1 MISIDNTPMVVGHR
15 GWPARFPDNT
25 LAGFMAVSSVAD
37 AVELD
42 VRRSADGKLVL
53 SHDPSIGGL
62 PVSSHQWH
70 ELLELDLGDGH
81 RPALLDEVVAALPDL
96 SIQFEVKNS
105 PNEAGFE
112 PDHRLALETAARAR
126 PEDIVM
132 SFNWQSMAEVR
143 REFPDVVTGLLV
155 GGAGDVGLA
164 VDECLT
170 LGHAAL
176 FPSVDVPTLGLIQG
190 LESGLRVFPWVV
202 NDDERIGEL
211 VGVGV
216 SGIITD
222 DPARVR
228 AIVGRGR

>member
-25 LAGFMAVSSVAD
+25 LAGFMAAASVAD

-42 VRRSADGKLVL
+42 ARRSADGKLVL

-62 PVSSHQWH
+62 PVSSHQWQ

-81 RPALLDEVVAALPDL
+81 RPALLDEVVAAVPNLA
-96 SIQFEVKNS
+96 IQFEIKNS
-105 PNEAGFE
+105 PHEAGFE
-112 PDHRLALETAARAR
+112 PDHRLALETAARAG
-126 PEDIVM
+126 PKDIVM

-143 REFPDVVTGLLV
+143 HEFPDVVTGLLV
-155 GGAGDVGLA
+155 GGAGDVDLA

-176 FPSVDVPTLGLIQG
+176 FPSVDLPTLGVIQG

-202 NDDERIGEL
+202 NDAERVGEL

>member
-1 MISIDNTPMVVGHR
+1 MISIDNTPIVVGHR
-15 GWPARFPDNT
+15 GWPVRFPDNT
-25 LAGFMAVSSVAD
+25 LAGFMAVASVAD

-62 PVSSHQWH
+62 PVSSHRWH
-70 ELLELDLGDGH
+70 ELLEVDLGDGH

-96 SIQFEVKNS
+96 AIQFEIKNS
-105 PNEAGFE
+105 PHEAGFE

-126 PEDIVM
+126 PKDIVM

-143 REFPDVVTGLLV
+143 REFPDVATGLLV

-164 VDECLT
+164 VDECLN

-176 FPSVDVPTLGLIQG
+176 FPSVDLPTLGVIQG
-190 LESGLRVFPWVV
+190 LDSGLQVFPWVV
-202 NDDERIGEL
+202 NDAERVGEL

>member
-1 MISIDNTPMVVGHR
+1 MISNDNTPMVVGHR

-25 LAGFMAVSSVAD
+25 LAGFMAAASVAD

-53 SHDPSIGGL
+53 SHDPSIRGL

-81 RPALLDEVVAALPDL
+81 HPALLDEVVAALPDL
-96 SIQFEVKNS
+96 AIQFEVKNS
-105 PNEAGFE
+105 PHEAGFE

-126 PEDIVM
+126 PKDVVM

-143 REFPDVVTGLLV
+143 RQFPDVVTGLLV

-164 VDECLT
+164 VDECLN

-176 FPSVDVPTLGLIQG
+176 FPSVDLPTLGVIQG
-190 LESGLRVFPWVV
+190 LESGLQVFPWVV
-202 NDDERIGEL
+202 NDDERVGEL